1 MIIESEAKRFVGV
14 CRDCKGEYEVR
25 TFTKVD
31 ACKTPKLALAIMESN
46 FVVEC
51 PYCGGKSQLQ
61 HPMYFFDVENNIVL
75 VYSQYWNQ
83 VKKMAEDIVP
93 VPIGKNGKP
102 IKIRTFTQWFDFRA
116 AMFKYYSSVKHRV
129 EKAEKEAAD
138 KA

>member
-1 MIIESEAKRFVGV
+1 MIIETVAKKMVGV
-14 CRDCKGEYEVR
+14 CGACKGEYEVR
-25 TFTKVD
+25 TFPKVD

-61 HPMYFFDVENNIVL
+61 HPMYFFDVENNIAL

-83 VKKMAEDIVP
+83 AKKMAEDIVP

-129 EKAEKEAAD
+129 EKAEQESTKEA
-138 KA
+138 